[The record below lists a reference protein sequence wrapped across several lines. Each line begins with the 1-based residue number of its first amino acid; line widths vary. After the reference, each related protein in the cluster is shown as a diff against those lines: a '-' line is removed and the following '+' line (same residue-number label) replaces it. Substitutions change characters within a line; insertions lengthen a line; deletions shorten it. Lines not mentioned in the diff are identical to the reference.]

1 VVFTGRRYD
10 TGDRLDYLKAI
21 VQVAASREDLGP
33 ELLGW
38 LKDFLAK
45 N

>member
-1 VVFTGRRYD
+1 
-10 TGDRLDYLKAI
+10 LDYLKAI